1 MGSQSSISVDLPQY
15 RSSHKSR
22 FLAVKAKE
30 KTVFWRGICIGIAC
44 TLFLVGGFYLAK
56 RMENNSGTAMAPT
69 YNLDRTVHQV
79 SFLDIQRNVSN
90 QANGSVFSHRDRSIY
105 HCNHG

>member
-1 MGSQSSISVDLPQY
+1 M
-15 RSSHKSR
+15 
-22 FLAVKAKE
+22 AVKAKE

-69 YNLDRTVHQV
+69 YNLDPGAHQV
-79 SFLDIQRNVSN
+79 SLANV
-90 QANGSVFSHRDRSIY
+90 
-105 HCNHG
+105 